1 MELARRVELAGEVAV
16 VGDAR
21 VEPLDL
27 IRRME
32 EDLAPVRPRAEGC
45 ERTLDLGQQGT
56 HRTLVVQP
64 REVEPAVQSE
74 PTASQPK

>member
-1 MELARRVELAGEVAV
+1 
-16 VGDAR
+16 
-21 VEPLDL
+21 
-27 IRRME
+27 ME

-64 REVEPAVQSE
+64 REVEPAVQRE